1 MALFDKA
8 LKYSYIAQKRERHKI
23 LKVFLI
29 FLILFIIFNIISAF
43 IISVWVLDNET
54 MQPGLQ
60 PGDRFFVLSSSLQGI
75 FGKNSAYKR
84 GSVVLLDR
92 SSNENPNSFLIS
104 LDSIIRFFTAQKI
117 NILGKNDNIF
127 IKRLIALPGDE
138 VSMADYVL
146 KIRPSGGNYFLTEY
160 EFAEYRYELNI
171 PNVPALWNDTLP
183 LSGNMETITLGP
195 DEYFV
200 VSDDRLNSGDS
211 RTWGPVSSGEIIGRP
226 IFRFW
231 PLGRIGRP

>member
-8 LKYSYIAQKRERHKI
+8 LKYSYVAQKRERYKI

-43 IISVWVLDNET
+43 VMSAWVLDNET
-54 MQPGLQ
+54 MQPGLH
-60 PGDRFFVLSSSLQGI
+60 PGDHFFVLSSALQGI
-75 FGKNSAYKR
+75 FGKNLAYKR
-84 GSVVLLDR
+84 GHIVLLDR
-92 SSNENPNSFLIS
+92 GRYENQSWFLKA

-138 VSMADYVL
+138 LSMTNYVL
-146 KIRPSGGNYFLTEY
+146 KIRPFEGQYALTEY
-160 EFAEYRYELNI
+160 EFADHAYELNI
-171 PNVPALWNDTLP
+171 PQIPALWDDSLP
-183 LSGNMETITLGP
+183 ISGNMDTITLGP

-200 VSDDRLNSGDS
+200 VSDNRLNSGDS
-211 RTWGPVSSGEIIGRP
+211 RTWGPVSAGEIIGRP

-231 PLGRIGRP
+231 PFGRIGQP